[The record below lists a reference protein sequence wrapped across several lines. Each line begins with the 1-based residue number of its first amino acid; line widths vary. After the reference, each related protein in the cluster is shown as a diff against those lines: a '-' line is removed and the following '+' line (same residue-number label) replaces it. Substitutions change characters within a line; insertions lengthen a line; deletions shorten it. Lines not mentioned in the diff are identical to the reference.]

1 MPVCSCVCVCM
12 CVCDYKP
19 VPTLM
24 LTKGRWVWDVVD
36 WGGGHKICK
45 RKSRES
51 FLLFDL
57 NISVNHYNILSQ

>member
-1 MPVCSCVCVCM
+1 M

-51 FLLFDL
+51 FFLLFAVKL
-57 NISVNHYNILSQ
+57 YNIFNVVFYQPVLEFFF